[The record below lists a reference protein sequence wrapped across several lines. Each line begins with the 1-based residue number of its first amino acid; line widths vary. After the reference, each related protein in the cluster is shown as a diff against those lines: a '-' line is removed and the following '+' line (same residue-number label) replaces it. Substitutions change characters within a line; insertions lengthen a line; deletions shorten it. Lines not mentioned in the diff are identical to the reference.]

1 MGSTQTQNDEDSPCR
16 AYGNDAGAEVS
27 AAEWHVPAAEIVDS
41 QHGDEPVEAFYFR
54 VKASLSGFDK
64 TCLYLRTQSY
74 NTATGWR
81 LDDRTVLVD
90 QRWHDTFQIKCSVFR
105 PIQRVLE
112 PVDISRRPRQI
123 FLDERQKHL
132 LSANRVMR
140 RE

>member
-1 MGSTQTQNDEDSPCR
+1 M
-16 AYGNDAGAEVS
+16 
-27 AAEWHVPAAEIVDS
+27 
-41 QHGDEPVEAFYFR
+41 
-54 VKASLSGFDK
+54 
-64 TCLYLRTQSY
+64 
-74 NTATGWR
+74 
-81 LDDRTVLVD
+81 VLVD